1 MCNLEEICEWS
12 RKKDVENAI
21 NDALKHEEN
30 LQHDENE
37 KHVTFVNKKQAK
49 SIEHKDRILNDK
61 NENPKTFA
69 ENLWNHLF

>member
-1 MCNLEEICEWS
+1 VNNQE

-30 LQHDENE
+30 LQHD
-37 KHVTFVNKKQAK
+37 
-49 SIEHKDRILNDK
+49 K

-69 ENLWNHLF
+69 ENL

>member
-1 MCNLEEICEWS
+1 MNNQERE
-12 RKKDVENAI
+12 KDVENAI

-37 KHVTFVNKKQAK
+37 KPVTFVNKKQAK

-69 ENLWNHLF
+69 ENL